1 MDTDS
6 NTLSTVANSDAAPRV
21 VADVRAT
28 SGNRGVPK
36 SGRIWKRVRSQRFS
50 QIRNDKPD
58 STTWQDKLNKKSN
71 HKAIKSFAQ
80 ELKEEKLERQKA
92 ERERIA
98 ENKKRKLENEKKNEI
113 VVPVTAAMPQDA
125 DAGVSS
131 YKIVPQYSSSLTHL
145 SGRLRPQNT
154 QHRPEPSQEPHTS
167 RQPSEW
173 LPKGFVELPRFEM
186 PINLETLSELTPV
199 DYLAKY
205 CVITSRVK
213 KLLYH
218 RQYTKYKDI
227 KADGIDSL
235 EVGQMLVRYIVHLTR
250 PSTTT
255 YTVYFAMNSKKPS
268 KLLSK
273 CLWVRRPWQ
282 RDFLTRVTWNLG
294 ESFFYMYVC
303 ILSVRLYTKCTSVYE
318 VYVCIVGER
327 AASEADYTTYIT
339 LRERQ
344 VQLKSRSEQREREQV
359 HQQSLQRAALEKT
372 ARKISANVYKDKAQ
386 LESELLHTEVNVTVD
401 VSDSEK
407 HLVKEVERNRVKLE
421 NKISV
426 TQILELNSR
435 PRKYPKELME
445 QIDFHGLNYKLKDIH
460 LSPSMER
467 LVRILVSL

>member
-1 MDTDS
+1 
-6 NTLSTVANSDAAPRV
+6 
-21 VADVRAT
+21 
-28 SGNRGVPK
+28 
-36 SGRIWKRVRSQRFS
+36 
-50 QIRNDKPD
+50 
-58 STTWQDKLNKKSN
+58 
-71 HKAIKSFAQ
+71 
-80 ELKEEKLERQKA
+80 
-92 ERERIA
+92 
-98 ENKKRKLENEKKNEI
+98 
-113 VVPVTAAMPQDA
+113 MPQDA

-131 YKIVPQYSSSLTHL
+131 YKAVPQYSSSLTHL
-145 SGRLRPQNT
+145 SGRLRPQKT

-199 DYLAKY
+199 DYLTKY

-235 EVGQMLVRYIVHLTR
+235 EKALKAVCTFSVTSRSFSPSDSSLNYYIHGILCYELEETIKITFKMFMGQAALAERLFD
-250 PSTTT
+250 PS
-255 YTVYFAMNSKKPS
+255 YMESWWENE
-268 KLLSK
+268 
-273 CLWVRRPWQ
+273 Q
-282 RDFLTRVTWNLG
+282 RL
-294 ESFFYMYVC
+294 
-303 ILSVRLYTKCTSVYE
+303 
-318 VYVCIVGER
+318 
-327 AASEADYTTYIT
+327 EADYATYIT

-359 HQQSLQRAALEKT
+359 HQQSLQLAALEKT

-445 QIDFHGLNYKLKDIH
+445 QIDFHGLNYKLKDIC

-467 LVRILVSL
+467 LNCIQYTCIQAYLWG

>member
-1 MDTDS
+1 M
-6 NTLSTVANSDAAPRV
+6 LRV
-21 VADVRAT
+21 EYY
-28 SGNRGVPK
+28 G
-36 SGRIWKRVRSQRFS
+36 
-50 QIRNDKPD
+50 
-58 STTWQDKLNKKSN
+58 LNV
-71 HKAIKSFAQ
+71 
-80 ELKEEKLERQKA
+80 E
-92 ERERIA
+92 
-98 ENKKRKLENEKKNEI
+98 
-113 VVPVTAAMPQDA
+113 
-125 DAGVSS
+125 
-131 YKIVPQYSSSLTHL
+131 
-145 SGRLRPQNT
+145 
-154 QHRPEPSQEPHTS
+154 
-167 RQPSEW
+167 QPSEW
-173 LPKGFVELPRFEM
+173 LPEGFVEM

-235 EVGQMLVRYIVHLTR
+235 EVGQMLVRYIGHLLVR
-250 PSTTT
+250 YSPSDSSSNTT
-255 YTVYFAMNSKKPS
+255 YTVYSAMNWKKHQNYFQNVMGQAA
-268 KLLSK
+268 LAERL
-273 CLWVRRPWQ
+273 
-282 RDFLTRVTWNLG
+282 LTRVTRNLG
-294 ESFFYMYVC
+294 DPFFYMWENEQ
-303 ILSVRLYTKCTSVYE
+303 RL
-318 VYVCIVGER
+318 
-327 AASEADYTTYIT
+327 EADYTTYIT